1 MKRVANLIGTVAMAS
16 FAISGFAQTAAEHE
30 GHHPGPAVT
39 SPSSAAEPGSE
50 GAPMA
55 QMDDQMQVMRDMHQK
70 MMSAASPEDRRQ
82 LMADHMKT
90 MKDSMAMM
98 QSMMAARTEHKS
110 TPTPA
115 MMQKQMDMM
124 QMTMQMMMD
133 CMEMPMSMS
142 K

>member
-1 MKRVANLIGTVAMAS
+1 MKRVTHLIGTLAMATFS
-16 FAISGFAQTAAEHE
+16 VATPAQNATEHE
-30 GHHPGPAVT
+30 GHHPEAAATASPAK
-39 SPSSAAEPGSE
+39 SAAAS
-50 GAPMA
+50 ASMA
-55 QMDDQMQVMRDMHQK
+55 QMDSQMKTMREMHQK
-70 MMSAASPEDRRQ
+70 MMSTASFEERRQ

-98 QSMMAARTEHKS
+98 QGMMAARAEHKS
-110 TPTPA
+110 LPSPA

-133 CMEMPMSMS
+133 CMEIPTS